1 MYGGASAPGLSRL
14 YFLHLVASNLIKGKH
29 KQMATV
35 KETDVVIAKFDYKAT
50 DSQELD
56 IQKGEKL
63 TLMDDTQH
71 WWKVMNSFGQ
81 VGYVP
86 SNYGLFS
93 SLRNTLGRRKSR
105 TDLPLPSTGASTG
118 GRPPPA
124 QPSSTRNGGVPSA
137 GGKVAK
143 VSAESL
149 DYVAPSLPSSGS
161 GQSPA
166 KDSTIIGYQPVTGQF
181 SSNGINDPRSSFPSS
196 NQQLPPAHPDPRDQ
210 SPQKPLCGGI
220 ALEAKNGSIG
230 WSTVNCGAGVAS
242 WNSDVA
248 PLTRGGG
255 PVDAHG
261 SSGSIS
267 SRQICVA
274 RFAYTAS
281 QPDELTIQRGD
292 RVCVLEKSSDGWWHG
307 VLLPP
312 GGSITLP
319 SSQKQQTSGWFP
331 SNYVTMESTPTKPS
345 VLGTPQMPPAAM
357 GTKPSLLPNTSVTSV
372 APVRVSLPPPQTS
385 IPQAPSTA
393 PSLASYSAVP
403 FPASTVLPPLQP
415 QSIQS
420 PLPSASQPPQQQ
432 SLQLQPTAFVDGTGD
447 AMDDRL
453 RHRETVLTLY
463 PFTRNQVEELSFAAD
478 EVLEVIDKPAD
489 DPDWWRC
496 RNAVGNV
503 GLVPRNYIRII
514 KNPLP
519 PAPPPVPYSPST
531 SAVAMAGTVPQ
542 QVTTG
547 GANGEEVRLVFA
559 MASPNASEFA
569 RKPWYWG
576 VISRSECESILNNLA
591 ISGEF
596 IIRDSESHPGD
607 LTITMNAGAK
617 NRNFK
622 VHVKNGEFYI
632 GQKVFSSVDALIDN
646 YRRHPIYKSD
656 LEKHFLT
663 RPFQHPDCGAFLH
676 NPLPPASSLQAP
688 MLMQSR

>member
-1 MYGGASAPGLSRL
+1 MT
-14 YFLHLVASNLIKGKH
+14 
-29 KQMATV
+29 TV

-50 DSQELD
+50 DTQELD

-86 SNYGLFS
+86 SNYVKRSKQGLFS

-105 TDLPLPSTGASTG
+105 TDLPPPATGASTG
-118 GRPPPA
+118 GRPPLA
-124 QPSSTRNGGVPSA
+124 QATSTRNGEVSSS

-166 KDSTIIGYQPVTGQF
+166 KDSAIIGYQPVAGQF
-181 SSNGINDPRSSFPSS
+181 SSNGIMDSRSSFLSS
-196 NQQLPPAHPDPRDQ
+196 NQQLPPAHPGLRDQ
-210 SPQKPLCGGI
+210 SPQKPLSDGVP
-220 ALEAKNGSIG
+220 LEAKNGNVG
-230 WSTVNCGAGVAS
+230 WSTINCGAGGAS
-242 WNSDVA
+242 RNSDVA
-248 PLTRGGG
+248 PMARGGG
-255 PVDAHG
+255 PVDTH
-261 SSGSIS
+261 SSGGSIS

-312 GGSITLP
+312 GGSTTLP
-319 SSQKQQTSGWFP
+319 PSQKQQTSGWFP
-331 SNYVTMESTPTKPS
+331 SNYVTMESAPMKPS
-345 VLGTPQMPPAAM
+345 VLGNTSIGQPSSLSCGSQTFASSTPHMPPTAM
-357 GTKPSLLPNTSVTSV
+357 GTKPSALPNTSATST

-385 IPQAPSTA
+385 TSQAPSTA

-403 FPASTVLPPLQP
+403 FPASTVLSPLQP
-415 QSIQS
+415 QSLQS
-420 PLPSASQPPQQQ
+420 PLSSPSQPPQQQ
-432 SLQLQPTAFVDGTGD
+432 PLQLQPTAFVDGTGD

-453 RHRETVLTLY
+453 HHRETVLTLY

-496 RNAVGNV
+496 RNAVGNI
-503 GLVPRNYIRII
+503 GLVPRNYIRVI
-514 KNPLP
+514 KNPFPAALP
-519 PAPPPVPYSPST
+519 PVRYSPSAST
-531 SAVAMAGTVPQ
+531 VAMTGTAPQ
-542 QVTTG
+542 QVTAS
-547 GANGEEVRLVFA
+547 GASGEEVRLVFA

>member
-1 MYGGASAPGLSRL
+1 MT
-14 YFLHLVASNLIKGKH
+14 
-29 KQMATV
+29 TV

-86 SNYGLFS
+86 SNYVKRSKQGLFS

-105 TDLPLPSTGASTG
+105 TDLPPPATGASTG

-124 QPSSTRNGGVPSA
+124 QTSSARNGGVSSG

-143 VSAESL
+143 ASAESL

-166 KDSTIIGYQPVTGQF
+166 KDSTTIGYQPVVGPF
-181 SSNGINDPRSSFPSS
+181 SSNGIIDPRSSFLPST
-196 NQQLPPAHPDPRDQ
+196 QQLPPAHPGPRDQ
-210 SPQKPLCGGI
+210 SPQKPLSDDV
-220 ALEAKNGSIG
+220 ALEAKNGGVG
-230 WSTVNCGAGVAS
+230 WSTANCGAGTAS
-242 WNSDVA
+242 WNPDVVPMA
-248 PLTRGGG
+248 RGGG
-255 PVDAHG
+255 PIDTH
-261 SSGSIS
+261 SSGASIS
-267 SRQICVA
+267 SRQVCVA

-292 RVCVLEKSSDGWWHG
+292 RVWVLEKSSDGWWHG

-312 GGSITLP
+312 EGSVISQP
-319 SSQKQQTSGWFP
+319 SQQQQTSGWFP
-331 SNYVTMESTPTKPS
+331 SNYVTMESTHIKPS
-345 VLGTPQMPPAAM
+345 VLGNNSICQPNSLSCGSQTFASSAPQMPPTAM
-357 GTKPSLLPNTSVTSV
+357 GTKPSALPNTSVTSA
-372 APVRVSLPPPQTS
+372 APIRVSFPPPQAPT
-385 IPQAPSTA
+385 PQEPSTA
-393 PSLASYSAVP
+393 PSLAPYSAVP
-403 FPASTVLPPLQP
+403 FPTSTVLPPLQSQP
-415 QSIQS
+415 TQS
-420 PLPSASQPPQQQ
+420 PLPSAVQPPQQQ
-432 SLQLQPTAFVDGTGD
+432 PLQLQPTAFVDGTGD

-453 RHRETVLTLY
+453 RYRETVLTLY

-478 EVLEVIDKPAD
+478 EVLEVLDKPAD

-503 GLVPRNYIRII
+503 GLVPCNYIRVI
-514 KNPLP
+514 KNPFP
-519 PAPPPVPYSPST
+519 PTLSSVRYSPSV
-531 SAVAMAGTVPQ
+531 SAVAMAGAAPQ
-542 QVTTG
+542 QVTAGGTG
-547 GANGEEVRLVFA
+547 GASGEEVRLAFA

-607 LTITMNAGAK
+607 LTITMNAGSK

-632 GQKVFSSVDALIDN
+632 GQKVFSSVDTLIDN

-676 NPLPPASSLQAP
+676 NSLPPASSLQVP